1 MSRFASEFFSQS
13 PALLLPILALVLF
26 FTVFLVIVVRVI
38 RMKPSDIEHNARIP
52 LDEESEVPHE
62 RSTSN

>member
-38 RMKPSDIEHNARIP
+38 RMKPSDIDHNARIP

>member
-13 PALLLPILALVLF
+13 PALLLPVIGLVLF

-38 RMKPSDIEHNARIP
+38 RMKTSEVEHNARIP
-52 LDEESEVPHE
+52 LQEESEVPHE
-62 RSTSN
+62 